1 MLRNSMASRKAIGTG
16 MMFSR
21 ITWSAII
28 ASMIGFATPAAAD
41 LTWGVNGH
49 PLISYPDVTIEQQ
62 LDYVKDLGMK
72 SYRVDIPNGTK
83 APQLRKLIMAAKA
96 REIEILPVITPD
108 FNMDALSPDVLHKQ
122 AYDLGFGL
130 ASQFK
135 GEIRVWELAN
145 EFENYAILKPCEMRD
160 NGVQYSCSFGSPGGS
175 DPLDYYG
182 PRWAKAI
189 AVVKGLTEGVRAAD
203 PKTLRAVGTAGWG
216 HIGAFERMFNDGANW
231 EISVWHMYG
240 QDPEWALKKLVKYG
254 HPIWITE
261 FNHPLGST
269 SSEKEQADG
278 LANTMAMLRR
288 YQPTYNIQAAHIYE
302 LLDEPYWAP
311 NYEAYMGLIRIE
323 KSDAD
328 QAPVT
333 VPKLAYKRVKE
344 LISAEAPSTGT
355 QVGVAAKPDRKCT
368 LRAPFPRTN
377 VSPKEAITYS
387 YCLVLDRDA
396 DGAGLSGWTS
406 KLAEGMPITELLTM
420 MLSSDEFERTN
431 NVSTLSQKQYVTLL
445 YKRLLGQDPEASVL
459 EKTAHA
465 IEQGTLTRTD
475 FQKSLIESPQFKSLH
490 NVLTRRLSFS
500 PKPSA
505 LPTRTCTLP
514 TLRAEPMTRR
524 FQIGYGYCLV
534 LGRQPEISG
543 LNSYNLAM
551 LNGLSMSDFLLG
563 LLQSSEFKKKYEIDQ
578 FDNDALVTFAYSLLL
593 DREPDAEGL
602 KSYVANLHSGTMN
615 RSQLWQAVLASEEF
629 RTKHLALFV
638 AVSAAARPPA
648 DAQVSPDQ

>member
-1 MLRNSMASRKAIGTG
+1 MHSQVIQSAAMALFIGL
-16 MMFSR
+16 S
-21 ITWSAII
+21 
-28 ASMIGFATPAAAD
+28 TPASAD
-41 LTWGVNGH
+41 LIWGVNGH
-49 PLISYPDVTIEQQ
+49 PLVSYPDVSVEQQ

-72 SYRVDIPNGTK
+72 SYRVDIPNSTK
-83 APQLRKLIMAAKA
+83 APQLRKLMIAAKE
-96 REIEILPVITPD
+96 RGIEILPVVTPD
-108 FNMDALSPDVLHKQ
+108 FDMDTLTPEVLHKQ
-122 AYDLGFGL
+122 AYDLGFNL

-135 GEIRVWELAN
+135 GDVPVWELAN

-189 AVVKGLTEGVRAAD
+189 AIVKGLAEGVRAGD
-203 PKTLRAVGTAGWG
+203 PKALRAVGTAGWG
-216 HIGAFERMFNDGANW
+216 HIGAFERMYKDGADW
-231 EISVWHMYG
+231 DISVWHMYG

-261 FNHPLGST
+261 FNYPLGST

-278 LANTMAMLRR
+278 LANTIAMLRR

-323 KSDAD
+323 KSDVD
-328 QAPVT
+328 QTPVT
-333 VPKLAYKRVKE
+333 IPKLAYQRVKQ
-344 LISAEAPSTGT
+344 LISAESPSSDTRFGT
-355 QVGVAAKPDRKCT
+355 AAKQGRKCT
-368 LRAPFPRTN
+368 LPTPFPRAN
-377 VSPKEAITYS
+377 VAPNEAIAYA
-387 YCLVLDRDA
+387 YCLVLDRNA

-406 KLAEGMPITELLTM
+406 KLAEGMPITEVLTI

-431 NVSTLSQKQYVTLL
+431 NVATLSQKQYVTLL
-445 YKRLLGQDPEASVL
+445 YRRLLGQDPEAAVM
-459 EKTAHA
+459 EKTASA

-475 FQKSLIESPQFKSLH
+475 FQKSLIASPQFKSLH
-490 NVLTRRLSFS
+490 NVLTRRLSFP

-514 TLRAEPMTRR
+514 TLRAEQMTRR
-524 FQIGYGYCLV
+524 FQIGYGYCLI

-543 LNSYNLAM
+543 LNNYNLAM
-551 LNGLSMSDFLLG
+551 LNGLSVHDLLLG
-563 LLQSSEFKKKYEIDQ
+563 LLQSPEFKKKYEIDQ
-578 FDNDALVTFAYSLLL
+578 FDNSAFVAFAYRLLL
-593 DREPDAEGL
+593 DRDPDAEGL
-602 KSYVANLHSGTMN
+602 KSYVASLHSGTMN

-629 RTKHLALFV
+629 RTKHPALFV
-638 AVSAAARPPA
+638 AVSAAAHSPA
-648 DAQVSPDQ
+648 DAQVSPEQ